1 MGQHYQA
8 KYEQLSSLQKQKGTI
23 FVSLGLG
30 KGRYFGKKIQI
41 RINFVSCSTFKG
53 DGINWFMSED
63 VTSNH
68 RGIESPDLEFKIEKC
83 PEKVNIDR

>member
-30 KGRYFGKKIQI
+30 KGRYFGKKY
-41 RINFVSCSTFKG
+41 K
-53 DGINWFMSED
+53 SELILFP
-63 VTSNH
+63 VQGRRNQLVH
-68 RGIESPDLEFKIEKC
+68 VRGRNKQP
-83 PEKVNIDR
+83 